1 MDVVVT
7 GRHCQVSEGFREFV
21 SEKLT
26 KLEKL
31 NDRLVRVEVEVSA
44 ERNPRQ
50 HGQASRVEIT
60 VRGKGKV
67 IRAES
72 AAEDKRSAFDLALD
86 KLMAQLRKIADRKRV
101 HRGSRTPKSL
111 HQAAAELAP
120 TNGHVAAEPAEEDE
134 VRTVAGME
142 VRGDGP
148 LVVREKKH
156 HAPPMTL
163 DQALEAMELVGHDFY
178 LFIDAESGVPS
189 VVYRRRA
196 YDYGVIRLDTGDQGA
211 TPVNGATREH
221 TPADDVLV

>member
-7 GRHCQVSEGFREFV
+7 SRHCQVSDAFREFV
-21 SEKLT
+21 AEKVT
-26 KLEKL
+26 RVEKL

-50 HGQASRVEIT
+50 HDQASRVEIT

-72 AAEDKRSAFDLALD
+72 AAEDKRAAFDLALD
-86 KLMAQLRKIADRKRV
+86 KLMAQLRRLADRKRV

-111 HQAAAELAP
+111 HDAAAELP
-120 TNGHVAAEPAEEDE
+120 PINGHAPEVEDDE

-148 LVVREKKH
+148 LVVREKIH
-156 HAPPMTL
+156 NAIPMSL

-178 LFIDAESGVPS
+178 LFIDAERGIPS

-196 YDYGVIRLDTGDQGA
+196 YDYGVIRLDNSRLDGES
-211 TPVNGATREH
+211 VNGAAHES
-221 TPADDVLV
+221 DLLVESAR

>member
-7 GRHCQVSEGFREFV
+7 SRHCQVSDGFREFV
-21 SEKLT
+21 ADKVT
-26 KLEKL
+26 RLEKL

-50 HGQASRVEIT
+50 HDQASRVEIT

-72 AAEDKRSAFDLALD
+72 AAEDKRAAFDLALD
-86 KLMAQLRKIADRKRV
+86 KLMAQLRRLADRKRV

-111 HQAAAELAP
+111 HDAAAELAP
-120 TNGHVAAEPAEEDE
+120 INGHVPEVEEDD
-134 VRTVAGME
+134 VTTVAGME

-148 LVVREKKH
+148 LVVREKVH
-156 HAPPMTL
+156 NAVPMSL
-163 DQALEAMELVGHDFY
+163 EQALEAMELVGHDFY
-178 LFIDAESGVPS
+178 LFIDAERGIPS

-196 YDYGVIRLDTGDQGA
+196 YDYGVIRLDNSHLDGET
-211 TPVNGATREH
+211 TVNGAAR
-221 TPADDVLV
+221 DSGILVESAH